1 MDQLGV
7 LNHLSG
13 VMTVDEWGDFKQT
26 DDYLWMMAKIEG
38 YRGKTMA
45 KLVAAGQRRRSEA
58 WVIAQEMA
66 TNIITK
72 EIEEL
77 PLEINNEQVQ
87 ALIVGLAE
95 KLLCEQNI
103 SPPTFVNW
111 ADCQTCGRVPV
122 PKGVEAVTPNCPWCN
137 LC

>member
-13 VMTVDEWGDFKQT
+13 LLTVSEWADFKQT
-26 DDYLWMMAKIEG
+26 DDYLWMVARVEG
-38 YRGKTMA
+38 YRGKNMA

-58 WVIAQEMA
+58 WVIAQDMA
-66 TNIITK
+66 KNIISK

-77 PLEINNEQVQ
+77 PLEIDNEQVQ
-87 ALIVGLAE
+87 VLIIGLAE

-103 SPPTFVNW
+103 SPPTFTNW
-111 ADCQTCGRVPV
+111 TDCQSCGRVPV
-122 PKGVEAVTPNCPWCN
+122 PTGVEAVTTNCPWCN
-137 LC
+137 L